1 MEHGA
6 WSITADSWQKA
17 EVRRSEVRD
26 QRSGVKLISDL
37 RLVSS
42 VIDDLNGLNHLK
54 ALMNQLDL
62 PSVAPQGK
70 IVIPGFEP
78 ER

>member
-6 WSITADSWQKA
+6 LQLTAGRRQ
-17 EVRRSEVRD
+17 RSEG

-37 RLVSS
+37 RLVTS